1 MANNINSISIISRS
15 SELAKIQ
22 AKMVGDK
29 IENCWPEISINYQTT
44 KTNADLNANID
55 ISNPGEVGIFTKDI
69 SMKVIDGECDL
80 AVHSWKD
87 LPIEPSNETEIVGT
101 LKRDD
106 MRDVIIVKS
115 TVASLEYKE
124 EIKVLTSSPRRKFNL
139 GQVLPTLIPIK
150 FKRISCYDIRGNIQT
165 RLKKFESGN
174 ADAIIL
180 AKVALDRL
188 IEFGRDSTIKYIREI
203 LNANNWSILP
213 LSIFPTAPGQGAIA
227 IEAKKDNK
235 VLKEIIDKINSSNSF
250 ANVQKEKLILSKY
263 GGGCHQKIGASV
275 WDENEIK
282 LISLVGMTHE
292 SKLLN
297 TFGPER
303 SNKRSKTKTKNKHL
317 YPKPNDEKFFERK
330 KIDNSKKI
338 QDLKSSLIYLSRKN
352 VLDNVESI
360 DSSNILWTSGINCWT
375 SAVSRGYWINGTSDS
390 FGELSGVNIKNFMPK
405 NFHSYKLSH
414 DKSSDDNY
422 ELISVYKL
430 SVRKNILNNMDLN
443 SRTHFFWMS
452 PLQFDLA
459 LEYFPEIISGNH
471 SCGFG
476 RTYNHLKDRLPNE
489 KNVTRFHSYKSWLEL
504 YQGD

>member
-1 MANNINSISIISRS
+1 MSNKINSISIISRS

-29 IENCWPEISINYQTT
+29 IEGCWPEISIKYQTT
-44 KTNADLNANID
+44 KTNADLNASIN
-55 ISNPGEVGIFTKDI
+55 ISNPGEVGIFTRDI
-69 SMKVIDGECDL
+69 SMKVIDGECDI

-106 MRDVIIVKS
+106 MRDVIIMKS
-115 TVASLEYKE
+115 AIASLEYKE

-139 GQVLPTLIPIK
+139 GQVLPTIIPIK
-150 FKRISCYDIRGNIQT
+150 FQRISCFDIRGNIQT

-174 ADAIIL
+174 SDAIIL

-188 IEFGRDSTIKYIREI
+188 IEFGRDSTKKYIREI
-203 LNANNWSILP
+203 LNVNNWSILP

-235 VLKEIIDKINSSNSF
+235 ILKKIIDKINSSSSF
-250 ANVQKEKLILSKY
+250 ENVQKEKLILSEY
-263 GGGCHQKIGASV
+263 GGGCHQKIGTSV

-297 TFGPER
+297 TFGPEK
-303 SNKRSKTKTKNKHL
+303 SNKQANIKIKNKHL
-317 YPKPNDEKFFERK
+317 YPKQNDEKFFERK

-338 QDLKSSLIYLSRKN
+338 ENLRNSLIYLSRKN
-352 VLDNVESI
+352 VLDSIESV
-360 DSSNILWTSGINCWT
+360 DSSNILWTSGINCWKN
-375 SAVSRGYWINGTSDS
+375 AVSRGYWINGTSDS
-390 FGELSGVNIKNFMPK
+390 FGELSSVNVNNFMPK

-414 DKSSDDNY
+414 NKSSDDNY
-422 ELISVYKL
+422 ELITVYEL
-430 SVRKNILNNMDLN
+430 SVRKNIIKNMDLN

-459 LEYFPEIISGNH
+459 LEYFPEIINGNH

-476 RTYNHLKDRLPNE
+476 RTYNHLIKRLPNE

-504 YQGD
+504 HQGD